1 MFLQYFNL
9 SDQPFG
15 ATPDPRF
22 LFETGSQLEALAS
35 LYTGFYGNRG
45 FTVLT
50 AEPGM
55 GKTTLLF
62 QFLDY
67 VRNRAKTVF
76 LFNTLCEAKD
86 IPSLILQDLGV
97 EPGASLAER
106 HRQLNDVLV
115 VEARAGRRVVLVI
128 DEAQNLSTEALE
140 AVRLLTNFETA
151 QSKLMQ
157 IVLAG
162 QPQLAD
168 NLTRP
173 EIAQLLQRVSTMCR
187 LVPFTLAET
196 RAYVEH
202 RMKVA
207 GYTGRSLFT
216 PGALRLIADASRG
229 IPRIINTLCFNSLC
243 LCRARNTRL
252 VDDTVVEEVIRDL
265 RLPGS
270 GPLCAVA
277 PREEQV
283 PGATLFAGFSEV
295 RASSGRTAR
304 YITAA
309 LSIACL
315 CVIGVLGSGVWTR
328 VHVPASVAAILSP
341 IRPIAS
347 TRATEASTVTAPISA
362 AVPENPTVIATSA
375 VTEKTQPAPSAA
387 TKSYKARTPK
397 SIRVA
402 PGETLEAIAI
412 RNLGNYD
419 EAVLRKIQAL
429 NPRLKNPNHIE
440 SGRTIRLPGDA
451 DGKTSDASTRN
462 KP

>member
-22 LFETGSQLEALAS
+22 LFETGFHLEALAS

-86 IPSLILQDLGV
+86 VLSLILQDLGI
-97 EPGASLAER
+97 EPGTSLAEK

-115 VEARAGRRVVLVI
+115 AEARARRRVVLVI
-128 DEAQNLSTEALE
+128 DEAQNLSIEALE

-168 NLTRP
+168 NLARP

-187 LVPFTLAET
+187 LAPFSLAET

-207 GYTGRSLFT
+207 GYTGRPLFT

-229 IPRIINTLCFNSLC
+229 IPRTINTLCFNALC
-243 LCRARNTRL
+243 LCRARNSRL
-252 VDDTVVEEVIRDL
+252 VDDTVVKEVIRDL
-265 RLPGS
+265 QLPVS
-270 GPLCAVA
+270 RPRSAVA

-283 PGATLFAGFSEV
+283 PGATLFAALSEV
-295 RASSGRTAR
+295 RAASGRTAR

-309 LSIACL
+309 LLLVCL
-315 CVIGVLGSGVWTR
+315 GVIGVSWSGGGKR
-328 VHVPASVAAILSP
+328 VHLPFSASVALTH
-341 IRPIAS
+341 IRRFAS
-347 TRATEASTVTAPISA
+347 TRTSATVQPDAAAPGNSA
-362 AVPENPTVIATSA
+362 ANEHLIRSATTVANDA
-375 VTEKTQPAPSAA
+375 APPKTI
-387 TKSYKARTPK
+387 T
-397 SIRVA
+397 VG
-402 PGETLEAIAI
+402 PGETLEGIV
-412 RNLGNYD
+412 RKNGGSYD
-419 EAVLRKIQAL
+419 RTVLRQIFAL
-429 NPRLKNPNHIE
+429 NPRLKDPNDIE
-440 SGRTIRLPGDA
+440 IGRTIRLPRDTGGA
-451 DGKTSDASTRN
+451 TSGAPTRN
-462 KP
+462 KQ